1 MSIPRAYILCN
12 FARFSRLYTSWLDRL
27 PVPWEI
33 VEGLAAEWEPPAD
46 AGVVI
51 THMHYR
57 WEEVHAIRRIAERN
71 EVPVLILAD
80 GILEYRNLYEHPDLA
95 DGCVFQPV
103 LGHKLACL
111 GRAQARVVESW
122 GNVGKCEVVGLPRL
136 DDLVTVP
143 APPIRN
149 TGPFR
154 LLIATAT
161 TPFFNAQ
168 QREAVVESLLHFK
181 QRLEANGRVNGRR
194 LEVTWRLTGGL
205 ERDLG
210 LEQVTDESTRPSLSE
225 AIDRAD
231 AVITTPSTLYLESV
245 LKQRPT
251 AILDFYN
258 SPNFVSAAWTI
269 NAPRHFNAILGELA
283 NPPAAKM
290 LFQET
295 ELHDQLACQS
305 PATPRMIEL
314 ILALMRARES
324 AQRAGQPLQL
334 PGRMLADPLQ
344 GFASVEPRFDPAQLF
359 PNNQA
364 FAESDLTRVQVELN
378 LARERL
384 GSLPVELEEY
394 RQRALQLNDQNQQLK
409 QRLREQQ
416 QRFQKLRTAFVQ
428 LKQRRE
434 SALRREPPRSAASP
448 ARPEVERS
456 QAATRDFKSP
466 AVFPPAVATSEGLVS
481 EGLRSAPEAAV
492 LPVLD
497 SSLSPATV
505 SNPNLPATGST

>member
-1 MSIPRAYILCN
+1 MSIQRAYILCN

-33 VEGLAAEWEPPAD
+33 VEGVAADWEPPAD

-57 WEEVHAIRRIAERN
+57 WEEVHAIRRLTERN
-71 EVPVLILAD
+71 QVPVLILAD

-95 DGCVFQPV
+95 DGCIFQPV
-103 LGHKLACL
+103 MGHKLACL

-136 DDLVTVP
+136 DALVTTP
-143 APPIRN
+143 APPIRT

-161 TPFFNAQ
+161 TPFFNSQ
-168 QREAVVESLLHFK
+168 QREAVVESLAHFK

-194 LEVTWRLTGGL
+194 MEVTWRLTGGL

-210 LEQVTDESTRPSLSE
+210 LEKDAKELERPSLSE

-269 NAPRHFNAILGELA
+269 NAPRHFNAILSELA

-314 ILALMRARES
+314 ILALMRAREAAS
-324 AQRAGQPLQL
+324 RAGQPLQL
-334 PGRMLADPLQ
+334 PLRMLADPLH
-344 GFASVEPRFDPAQLF
+344 GFAPVESRFDLAQLF
-359 PNNQA
+359 PGNQV
-364 FAESDLTRVQVELN
+364 FGQSDVARVQVELN

-384 GSLPVELEEY
+384 GSLPADLEEQ
-394 RQRALQLNDQNQQLK
+394 RQRALQLNEQNHQLTE
-409 QRLREQQ
+409 RLREQRLRFEKLRATYLQLKARWQ
-416 QRFQKLRTAFVQ
+416 QRRAPQTVISSTA
-428 LKQRRE
+428 
-434 SALRREPPRSAASP
+434 AAASP
-448 ARPEVERS
+448 SPAGAGERKVIVNLLPSTEVLVPEVS
-456 QAATRDFKSP
+456 
-466 AVFPPAVATSEGLVS
+466 V
-481 EGLRSAPEAAV
+481 PEVRVPVVEPAV
-492 LPVLD
+492 LPPLH
-497 SSLSPATV
+497 SELSGVPV
-505 SNPNLPATGST
+505 SDPNVPATGST

>member
-1 MSIPRAYILCN
+1 MSIQRAYILCN

-33 VEGLAAEWEPPAD
+33 VAGVAADWEPPAD
-46 AGVVI
+46 AGIVI

-57 WEEVHAIRRIAERN
+57 WEEVRAIRRITERN
-71 EVPVLILAD
+71 QVPVLILAD

-95 DGCVFQPV
+95 DGCIFQPV
-103 LGHKLACL
+103 MGHKFACI

-136 DDLVTVP
+136 DTLLETP
-143 APPIRN
+143 APPIR
-149 TGPFR
+149 TDGPFR

-194 LEVTWRLTGGL
+194 TEVTWRLTGGL

-210 LEQVTDESTRPSLSE
+210 LEREPDAATRPSLSE

-269 NAPRHFNAILGELA
+269 NAPRHFNAILSELA
-283 NPPAAKM
+283 NPPAAKL

-295 ELHDQLACQS
+295 ELRDQLACQT

-314 ILALMRARES
+314 ILALMRARED
-324 AQRAGQPLQL
+324 ALRTAQPLHL
-334 PGRMLADPLQ
+334 PLRILTDPLQ
-344 GFASVEPRFDPAQLF
+344 GFAPVEPRFELARLF
-359 PNNQA
+359 PNNATFAQA
-364 FAESDLTRVQVELN
+364 DLARVQVELN
-378 LARERL
+378 LACERL
-384 GSLPVELEEY
+384 GSLPVEMEEL
-394 RQRALQLNDQNQQLK
+394 RQRTLELNAQNQKLNGS
-409 QRLREQQ
+409 LREQRQRFEKLRATYLQLKERWQ
-416 QRFQKLRTAFVQ
+416 QR
-428 LKQRRE
+428 RRPANPPLSHVHSAKGGVAAAAANLAPTEPVEAQEACLPTLPQARETPAKVE
-434 SALRREPPRSAASP
+434 S
-448 ARPEVERS
+448 
-456 QAATRDFKSP
+456 
-466 AVFPPAVATSEGLVS
+466 G
-481 EGLRSAPEAAV
+481 AV
-492 LPVLD
+492 LPELK
-497 SSLSPATV
+497 
-505 SNPNLPATGST
+505 PNAVDLNMPATGST